1 MSEYKVDLVQ
11 CKINNIAIRVD
22 MEESIVLQME
32 SQFSASVFEP
42 NDVSDPTTLIKVDC
56 EIKDATGK
64 MLNIACSA
72 ELVFAID
79 PIPEDRI
86 QVLSQKTRTAIQEEL
101 TQRIVTILNGMGHK
115 FAFS

>member
-11 CKINNIAIRVD
+11 CKINSIDISVD
-22 MEESIVLQME
+22 MKESVVLQME

-42 NDVSDPTTLIKVDC
+42 NDVSDPTALIKVDC

-64 MLNIACSA
+64 MLNVTCSA

-79 PIPEDRI
+79 PIPENRV
-86 QVLSQKTRTAIQEEL
+86 QVLRKYTHKAIQEEIS
-101 TQRIVTILNGMGHK
+101 QRVVTILNGMGHN